1 VAVLNTEDRAFW
13 DENGYVIIPDA
24 VPPENIKAAKA
35 SVWDFLEMRSDE
47 RESWYPNP
55 PRRGIMAEMYQHQ
68 ALWDNRQY
76 PRVHQAFAEILGC
89 EQLWVS
95 IDRVSLS
102 PPERTP
108 SKDSEKLPSDSI
120 SKPPIPMHWDYALQL
135 HGDGKPTL
143 TQGCFDTPI
152 PFWVQGV
159 LYLTDTAAD
168 GGAFACVPEFHRNIE
183 GWLET
188 LPADIDPRVQDK
200 DGRLF
205 QGYDAW
211 LETLPSNA
219 DSLKQDLI
227 GYGAKPV
234 PAKAGDLIIWHN
246 SLPHGAGYNTSE
258 HPRVVQYMTM
268 LPAQEKDETA
278 LKLRLKAW
286 RNSME
291 DWLVEAPSVK
301 EELRKEKER
310 DRGETAKLSPL
321 GRKLLGVDSWE

>member
-1 VAVLNTEDRAFW
+1 MSILSEEDRAFW
-13 DENGYVIIPDA
+13 NENGYIVIHNA
-24 VPPENIKAAKA
+24 VPLENIKAAEEA
-35 SVWDFLEMRSDE
+35 IWNFYDMRPDE

-68 ALWDNRQY
+68 ALWDNRQC
-76 PRVHQAFAEILGC
+76 PRVHGAFAEILGM
-89 EQLWVS
+89 ERLWTS

-102 PPERTP
+102 PPEHTP
-108 SKDSEKLPSDSI
+108 PNEASSKQ
-120 SKPPIPMHWDYALQL
+120 PIPLHWDYALQL

-143 TQGCFDTPI
+143 TQGCFDPTI

-159 LYLTDTAAD
+159 LYLTDTAVD
-168 GGAFACVPEFHRNIE
+168 GGAFACVPDFYRNID
-183 GWLET
+183 GWLKT
-188 LPADIDPRVQDK
+188 LPPDIDPRVQDK

-211 LETLPSNA
+211 LEALPSDA

-227 GYGAKPV
+227 SYGAKPV

-268 LPAQEKDETA
+268 FPAQEKDETA

-321 GRKLLGVDSWE
+321 GRKLLGLDPWG

>member
-1 VAVLNTEDRAFW
+1 MSVLSEEDRDFLN
-13 DENGYVIIPDA
+13 ENGYIVIHNA
-24 VPPENIKAAKA
+24 VPLENIKAAEGA
-35 SVWDFLEMRSDE
+35 IWNFFEMHPDN
-47 RESWYPNP
+47 RESWYPDP

-76 PRVHQAFAEILGC
+76 PRVHQAFAEILGM
-89 EQLWVS
+89 EQLWTS

-102 PPERTP
+102 PPKRTP
-108 SKDSEKLPSDSI
+108 PYDTSSKQ
-120 SKPPIPMHWDYALQL
+120 PIPLHWDYALQL

-143 TQGCFDTPI
+143 TQGCFDPTI

-168 GGAFACVPEFHRNIE
+168 GGAFACVPDFHRNID
-183 GWLET
+183 GWLKT
-188 LPADIDPRVQDK
+188 LPPDIDPRVQNE

-205 QGYDAW
+205 QDYNAW
-211 LETLPSNA
+211 LEALPSDA

-227 GYGAKPV
+227 SCGAKPV
-234 PAKAGDLIIWHN
+234 PAKAGDLIIWHS

-268 LPAQEKDETA
+268 FPAQEKDQDV
-278 LKLRLKAW
+278 LNRRLKAW
-286 RNSME
+286 RNSMA
-291 DWLVEAPSVK
+291 DWLDEAPGVK

-310 DRGETAKLSPL
+310 DRGQTAKLSPF
-321 GRKLLGVDSWE
+321 GRKLLGLDRWER